1 MSAFLLATSWLPAFP
16 SPELSPPLELLPP
29 ELSPLEPDFALLL
42 REDDDDVDR
51 SFLAQPDPL
60 KWTAGVENPLRIVPS
75 TPQFGQKRGPAS
87 LIP

>member
-1 MSAFLLATSWLPAFP
+1 MSAFLLATSWLFAFP
-16 SPELSPPLELLPP
+16 SPELSPPLEL
-29 ELSPLEPDFALLL
+29 SPLGPDFALLL